1 MQISVRLVFAL
12 TVAIS
17 LTSGLVGGL
26 IVAVLDDDGGDV
38 PALVEAA
45 DLAEPG
51 PDEAALVG
59 TAPARDDGEIPGSA
73 AVLAPFEAVERVLPG
88 VVILDVELAPVEA
101 EDGAVITPRALGTGL
116 VLRADG
122 YILTNEHVIRDAVG
136 ITVLL
141 ADGRELS
148 AEVVGT
154 DAPFTDVAVVRV
166 AASDLTP
173 VPIGSSRTL
182 QLGET
187 VMAVG
192 NSLSSREPSVTVGV
206 VSNRDTAIFREDSLQ
221 EFLIQTDA
229 ALNHGNSGGALIN
242 LRGEVVGLTTT
253 VVRTTD
259 AGQFV
264 DGIGLALQIDAIL
277 PIAEAIVATGR
288 FPRSS
293 FGVIAEQTV
302 TPRVAQQLG
311 LVSNQGS
318 FLVEITQSG
327 PLAEAGLR
335 PGDIVLSIS
344 GIAVTEALPYLN
356 VVSRIPPTVPVD
368 VVYRSGNGEDRT
380 VQVTPLI
387 RNR

>member
-12 TVAIS
+12 AVATS
-17 LTSGLVGGL
+17 LISGLVGGL
-26 IVAVLDDDGGDV
+26 IVAVLDDDGGV
-38 PALVEAA
+38 GPALVASV
-45 DLAEPG
+45 G
-51 PDEAALVG
+51 GDEAAPDEGDSAG
-59 TAPARDDGEIPGSA
+59 TVSTRDDGPNPAPA
-73 AVLAPFEAVERVLPG
+73 AGLAAFEAVERVLPG
-88 VVILDVELAPVEA
+88 VVILDVELAPMEG
-101 EDGAVITPRALGTGL
+101 EDGAVVTPRALGTGL

-122 YILTNEHVIRDAVG
+122 YILTNEHVVRDAVG
-136 ITVLL
+136 ITVFL
-141 ADGRELS
+141 ADGRQLS
-148 AEVVGT
+148 AVVIGT

-166 AASDLTP
+166 EATDLTP
-173 VPIGSSRTL
+173 VPIGSSQTL
-182 QLGET
+182 RLGET

-192 NSLSSREPSVTVGV
+192 NALSSREPSVTVGV
-206 VSNRDTAIFREDSLQ
+206 VSNRDTAIFRENSLQ

-242 LRGEVVGLTTT
+242 LQGEVVGLTTT
-253 VVRTTD
+253 VVRQTD

-277 PIAEAIVATGR
+277 PIADVIVATGG

-302 TPRVAQQLG
+302 TSRVAQQLG
-311 LVSNQGS
+311 LASDQGS

-335 PGDIVLSIS
+335 PGDIVLSIG
-344 GIAVTEALPYLN
+344 GIAITEALPYLN
-356 VVSRIPPTVPVD
+356 VVSRVPPTVPVE

-380 VQVTPLI
+380 VRVTPLI